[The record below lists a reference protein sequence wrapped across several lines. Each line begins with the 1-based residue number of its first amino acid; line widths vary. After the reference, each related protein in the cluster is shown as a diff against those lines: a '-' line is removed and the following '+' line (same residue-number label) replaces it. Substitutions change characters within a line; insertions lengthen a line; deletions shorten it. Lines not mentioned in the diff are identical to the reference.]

1 MFIEVV
7 IEDSIIDRYKV
18 DDAILKNVPG
28 NSWEQNVAAREH
40 IIHFYLEQIKK
51 QNHQFA
57 KVFSEVSY
65 QLAFTSKMNGH
76 TFVEEKMEI

>member
-7 IEDSIIDRYKV
+7 IENSIIDRYKV

-40 IIHFYLEQIKK
+40 IIHFYLDQIKK
-51 QNHQFA
+51 QNHQYA
-57 KVFSEVSY
+57 KVFNEVSY
-65 QLAFTSKMNGH
+65 QLAFTSKMNVQS
-76 TFVEEKMEI
+76 FKVDQ